1 MAFEAKKELILCGQA
16 ETRAK
21 RRNRGILMYV
31 CMWTTADPLE
41 NTGRLSPHVFVL
53 WPFCNWP
60 VVSADCLPQLP
71 WRGKAVEGIDRNCQ
85 SGGEK
90 ELGIDDPIM
99 CLFTLP
105 LDPPHYR
112 MLFCFSTL
120 SFRNLKYAIT
130 EDFRNVPSVWEAC
143 SLGISRPCV
152 TVGQRETVKWI
163 CLIWGSVFKCES
175 IWHTVIGKNNEIWF
189 MKD

>member
-1 MAFEAKKELILCGQA
+1 
-16 ETRAK
+16 
-21 RRNRGILMYV
+21 MYV

-71 WRGKAVEGIDRNCQ
+71 WRGKASEGMDRNCQ
-85 SGGEK
+85 SGSEK
-90 ELGIDDPIM
+90 ELGFDDPIM

-120 SFRNLKYAIT
+120 SFRNPKYAIT

-152 TVGQRETVKWI
+152 TMGQRETVKWI
-163 CLIWGSVFKCES
+163 CLIWGSVFKCAVELCS
-175 IWHTVIGKNNEIWF
+175 LFDIQWLERTMRFGSWRIRAIGTNEIVLP
-189 MKD
+189 KLKIIS